1 MGLDFYFQLILTLS
15 KFDLV
20 MDDKSSKKGIDKK
33 IAFIKKAAKFIN
45 KVDRKFQ
52 KWIRFKNEYR
62 PANKRYISKP
72 TRKAVL
78 IRDNY
83 SCVKCGNQKDLHMDH
98 IIPESRNGSNELEN
112 LQVLCKDCN
121 LRKGVS

>member
-1 MGLDFYFQLILTLS
+1 MT
-15 KFDLV
+15 KK
-20 MDDKSSKKGIDKK
+20 KSQQGVNIK
-33 IAFIKKAAKFIN
+33 IAFIRKAAKFIN

-62 PANKRYISKP
+62 PANKRYIPKP

-83 SCVKCGNQKDLHMDH
+83 KWVKCGTPKDLHMDH
-98 IIPESRNGSNELEN
+98 IIPDSKNGSNELEN

>member
-1 MGLDFYFQLILTLS
+1 MDLYFQFILTLS
-15 KFDLV
+15 KLDLV

-62 PANKRYISKP
+62 PANKRYIPKP

-83 SCVKCGNQKDLHMDH
+83 RCVKCGNQKDLHMDH
-98 IIPESRNGSNELEN
+98 IIPDSKNGSNELEN
-112 LQVLCKDCN
+112 LQVLCRDCN

>member
-1 MGLDFYFQLILTLS
+1 MRKNHKKDIDSTKDFIR
-15 KFDLV
+15 
-20 MDDKSSKKGIDKK
+20 
-33 IAFIKKAAKFIN
+33 KAAKFIN
-45 KVDRKFQ
+45 KVDRKFR
-52 KWIRFKNEYR
+52 KWTRFKNEYR
-62 PANKRYISKP
+62 PANKRYIPKP

-98 IIPESRNGSNELEN
+98 IIPDSKNGSNELEN

>member
-1 MGLDFYFQLILTLS
+1 MS
-15 KFDLV
+15 
-20 MDDKSSKKGIDKK
+20 DKSFRKDVDKK
-33 IAFIKKAAKFIN
+33 IAFIRKAAKFIN
-45 KVDRKFQ
+45 KMERKYS
-52 KWIRFKNEYR
+52 KWTRFKNEYQ
-62 PANKRYISKP
+62 PANKRYIPKP

-98 IIPESRNGSNELEN
+98 IIPDSKNGSNELEN